1 MPVPV
6 TSVPQ
11 ELSNPVMTHVP
22 PKFSLTIVSSSGGI
36 VSCNEGLI
44 VESIKAPERRDLCAG
59 DGKVEDLGVA
69 DFEGRPEVIGKYF
82 ISRLLFKVTA
92 LAQPRHRSV

>member
-1 MPVPV
+1 MPGPV

-11 ELSNPVMTHVP
+11 ELSNPVVTHVLP
-22 PKFSLTIVSSSGGI
+22 EFSLTIVSSSGGI
-36 VSCNEGLI
+36 VSCNNGSI
-44 VESIKAPERRDLCAG
+44 VESIEAPEQRDLYAG

-82 ISRLLFKVTA
+82 ISRLLFKVAA